1 MIQVQAL
8 DRVETRLRDLHRDLE
23 TVADCQE
30 ESSRGFKHVV
40 AGASSAGRVG
50 GRLHNLF
57 RAGAG
62 LARPASMPRRLLAV
76 VDATERSRRVLDYVI
91 GYAASIGPVEAVV
104 LNVRTD
110 SNGDPNAPL
119 GVTDWPLLESTGKR
133 IIKSATRRLNRLGIV
148 HKSRVE
154 AGDPAPTIVRC
165 AHEERCD
172 MIILN
177 DCQTERVLD
186 EPPQAG
192 NGREE
197 SVSEEVSKLTSVPVV
212 IAR

>member
-1 MIQVQAL
+1 
-8 DRVETRLRDLHRDLE
+8 
-23 TVADCQE
+23 
-30 ESSRGFKHVV
+30 
-40 AGASSAGRVG
+40 
-50 GRLHNLF
+50 
-57 RAGAG
+57 
-62 LARPASMPRRLLAV
+62 MPTRLLAV

-91 GYAASIGPVEAVV
+91 GYAASVGPVEAVV
-104 LNVRTD
+104 LNIRAD

-119 GVTDWPLLESTGKR
+119 GITDGPSFGGAGKR

-154 AGDPAPTIVRC
+154 AGDPVPTILRC

-172 MIILN
+172 IIILN
-177 DCQTERVLD
+177 DSQIEHLLD
-186 EPPQAG
+186 EPPQAR

-212 IAR
+212 IPR